1 MPLRRTKH
9 SSADRERIAYKFRI
23 GTLSSEQETYFA
35 KTFGCVRWLYNRM
48 LSDKIHAWEYWH
60 EDLKLTPAWYKKIS
74 CCLWLNEVDS
84 LALANVQLNLNQ
96 AFQNFYNKK
105 SRYPRFKKK
114 SAHNDSYTTNNASIH
129 MDHGKMYLSLPKM
142 EKEVPVINH
151 RPIKDGGQLKSATIS
166 REPDGAYYVSLL
178 YEYKKVPV
186 MHQIDPGNAVG
197 LDMSMHGLYVD
208 SEGNEV
214 DIGSPYRKAEDCLA
228 REQRKLS
235 HMQKNSHNYG
245 KQKQKIAKLYAKTKH
260 QRNDA
265 LHQIS
270 RKLVNQYDII
280 GIEALNMKGMAQSLN
295 FGKSV
300 SDKGWGMF
308 TAMLAYKA
316 EKEGKRVIKV
326 DHFFPSSQTCS
337 HCGTVSP
344 ITKDLSVREWTC
356 PVCGYHHNR
365 DVNAAVNIKN
375 EAVRIYCTC

>member
-35 KTFGCVRWLYNRM
+35 KTFGCVRWLHNRM

-208 SEGNEV
+208 SEQRHV
-214 DIGSPYRKAEDCLA
+214 DAPEWYRKAEARLA

-235 HMQKNSHNYG
+235 HMKKGSSNY
-245 KQKQKIAKLYAKTKH
+245 QKQRLKVAKLYSKTKN
-260 QRNDA
+260 QRTDFLHKLSNDLTNA
-265 LHQIS
+265 
-270 RKLVNQYDII
+270 YDII
-280 GIEALNMKGMAQSLN
+280 GIEDLNMRTMAQALNY
-295 FGKSV
+295 GKSV
-300 SDKGWGMF
+300 GDKGWGAF
-308 TAMLAYKA
+308 AVMLAYKA
-316 EKEGKRVIKV
+316 ERKGKKLIRIDKW
-326 DHFFPSSQTCS
+326 FPSSQMW
-337 HCGTVSP
+337 HECGSLNKK
-344 ITKDLSVREWTC
+344 TKDTSIRDWTC
-356 PVCGYHHNR
+356 PVCGHHHDR
-365 DVNAAVNIKN
+365 DENAARNIKT